1 MNDLEEKMLNSKVV
15 SKVKDYVIKVLSKQL
30 PDHMTYHSI
39 NHTIDVVDS
48 AEEIAG
54 TQNLKQ
60 EEIEIILIAAWFH
73 DIGYAEGC
81 ENHEINSAKSAENF
95 LQSLNYPTEK
105 IELVVGCIMATQMP
119 QNPSNIME
127 KVLCDADLMHLADE
141 NYFHKADLLHQEIQK
156 TKLCEISENEWFQ
169 MNEEF
174 LEKHCFF
181 TEYAR
186 KNYELAVK
194 ENLKK
199 VRDRLKS
206 WQKAKK

>member
-1 MNDLEEKMLNSKVV
+1 MNGGKMSERSIVNR
-15 SKVKDYVIKVLSKQL
+15 VKDHVIEVLSKQL
-30 PDHMTYHSI
+30 ADHMTYHSI
-39 NHTIDVVDS
+39 NHTLDVVAS
-48 AEEIAG
+48 AEEIAA
-54 TQNLKQ
+54 TQNLSD
-60 EEIEIILIAAWFH
+60 EEMEIVQIAAWFH
-73 DIGYAEGC
+73 DIGYTKGC
-81 ENHEINSAKSAENF
+81 ENHEKNGASLAKEF
-95 LQSLNYPTEK
+95 LNKLDYPEEKTEK
-105 IELVVGCIMATQMP
+105 VIGCIMATQMP
-119 QNPSNIME
+119 QNPTNTME

-141 NYFHKADLLHQEIQK
+141 NYFHKANLLHKEIEN
-156 TKLCEISENEWFQ
+156 TKFCKIPESEWFQ

-174 LEKHCFF
+174 LDKHCFF